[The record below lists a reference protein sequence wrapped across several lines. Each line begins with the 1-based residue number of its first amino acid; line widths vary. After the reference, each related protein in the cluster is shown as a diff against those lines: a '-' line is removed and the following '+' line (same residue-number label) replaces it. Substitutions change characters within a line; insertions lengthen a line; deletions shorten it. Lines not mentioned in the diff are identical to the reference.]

1 MWSATASD
9 THTISRTALSISD
22 IWGGKLTV
30 YVSNLENKLCML
42 SVDVLYVGGTLRTA
56 ITTMNVAG
64 EFQWVDCYAEND
76 EIVIKCDSDCFISYN
91 FI

>member
-1 MWSATASD
+1 
-9 THTISRTALSISD
+9 
-22 IWGGKLTV
+22 
-30 YVSNLENKLCML
+30 ML